1 MDSADTVPSPYT
13 DLIRIADANTA
24 PEQRA
29 MAMRSFAQELNWV
42 PSYEVQGSFG
52 VESVAG
58 HLIVEHGLE
67 NAAAISFLKSPF
79 RSALLRPDQLKA
91 LLAVSYNNLIE
102 WHLFIS
108 EGDAR
113 WVNNLADRSIAPGAD
128 RTVALD
134 PGDLLQAVSSSRLDE
149 LDREGSLRKS
159 IKTCDDALLQ
169 VISRWK
175 LLLKADYP
183 EVENRNLSALFNAL
197 IFVRGCEDR
206 DLDIAPGVTRVL
218 LSSLTEQPGNQ
229 IDLPAVLKASLA
241 KTGIAD
247 VLGEFVDEKALE
259 PFKTLDLAT
268 AQNIF
273 RELYA
278 PKDAAYDFN
287 FALMSKHALS
297 RIYEKYVALL
307 RPEPNIDASQ
317 LSLLKPI
324 PQEVN
329 QHKSGAIYT
338 PQFVA
343 GFFSRFI
350 RDNLTPKT
358 FRELRSID
366 PACGSG
372 IFLRNLLELQC
383 DPSAPGITTA
393 SITQAFLRTEAIDKD
408 VNACEATRLSL
419 ALLHLIATGNLPK
432 ASDLRVTNTDAIAAI
447 MDGSL
452 TPQAYGAVMSN
463 PPYVKL
469 DHLPEEDRKIF
480 AKYLGDEHSGRM
492 DAYIPFVRL
501 CLELS
506 QPRGIVCLVLPQ
518 TFMSAANASTLREK
532 ISSDFD
538 VRCLIDLS
546 AVPVFESVGAYTI
559 LLVLQRRIVVP
570 GLDRPPAQI
579 AQVTESVG
587 AALQACLDGLEIKNK
602 FFSVF
607 PAAQSI
613 FRSKAWV
620 LVSPEQI
627 RIDERLSKL
636 PKLSTFMTVA
646 QGFLTGADK
655 VFIRPRGVV
664 PSGEES
670 IYIDYLPD
678 RQIGR
683 YSVPKRTS
691 EVVFF
696 PFEGDRQLVEEEIVD
711 RYPKT
716 WAYLCSHKGALEARK
731 SVTRSGV
738 PWWKPVRSRSP
749 STLLK
754 PKIVC
759 PHLMLTPRFAIN
771 PNGNLAVSHS
781 PFVISKD
788 EGEEQT
794 LIRLFC
800 AVLNSTICNWYIR
813 TYAPKYG
820 RGYNRLEVTL
830 LNAVPVPDLANID
843 SRTLSSI
850 VEMVDQISKKP
861 DEKLDDALDDLV
873 CGLYGFT
880 ATERQYL
887 FGLK

>member
-1 MDSADTVPSPYT
+1 
-13 DLIRIADANTA
+13 
-24 PEQRA
+24 
-29 MAMRSFAQELNWV
+29 MRSFAQELNWV
-42 PSYEVQGSFG
+42 PSYEVQGNFG
-52 VESVAG
+52 ISSVAG

-67 NAAAISFLKSPF
+67 NAAAISFLKAPY
-79 RSALLRPDQLKA
+79 RSAQLRPDQLKA

-108 EGDAR
+108 DSDAR
-113 WVNNLADRSIAPGAD
+113 WVNNLADRLATPEAD
-128 RTVALD
+128 KVVAFD
-134 PGDLLQAVSSSRLDE
+134 PSDLMQVVSSSRLDE
-149 LDREGSLRKS
+149 LDREGGLRKS
-159 IKTCDDALLQ
+159 IKSCDDALLQ

-183 EVENRNLSALFNAL
+183 EVENRNFSALFNAL

-206 DLDIAPGVTRVL
+206 NLDNAPGSTRVL
-218 LSSLTEQPGNQ
+218 LASLAEQPADQ
-229 IDLPAVLKASLA
+229 IDLSTILKASLA
-241 KTGIAD
+241 KTGIPD
-247 VLGEFVDEKALE
+247 VLGEFIDEKALE
-259 PFKTLDLAT
+259 PFKTLDSAT

-307 RPEPNIDASQ
+307 RPEQSNAEAGQ
-317 LSLLKPI
+317 LSLLRPI
-324 PQEVN
+324 PQEVH

-350 RDNLTPKT
+350 RENLTPKS

-383 DPSAPGITTA
+383 DPFAPGITPA
-393 SITQAFLRTEAIDKD
+393 SITHAFSRTEAIDKD
-408 VNACEATRLSL
+408 INACEATRLSL
-419 ALLHLIATGNLPK
+419 ALLHLIATGSLPK
-432 ASDLRVTNTDAIAAI
+432 ASSLRVRNADAIAAI

-452 TPQAYGAVMSN
+452 APRAYGAVMSN

-480 AKYLGDEHSGRM
+480 AQYLGEDHSGRM

-518 TFMSAANASTLREK
+518 TFMTAANASFLRAK
-532 ISSDFD
+532 ISLEFD
-538 VRCLIDLS
+538 VRCLVDLS

-559 LLVLQRRIVVP
+559 LLVLQRRIVIA

-587 AALQACLDGLEIKNK
+587 AALQACLDGREVKNNL
-602 FFSVF
+602 FSVF

-613 FRSKAWV
+613 FLSKTWV

-636 PKLSTFMTVA
+636 PKLSEFMTVA
-646 QGFLTGADK
+646 QGFVTGADS
-655 VFIRPRGVV
+655 VFIRPRDAI
-664 PSGEES
+664 PDAEER
-670 IYIDYLPD
+670 IYVDYLPD

-683 YSVPKRTS
+683 YSVPRRTA
-691 EVVFF
+691 EVVLF
-696 PFEGDRQLVEEEIVD
+696 PYEGDSQLSEEEIKT
-711 RYPKT
+711 RYPET
-716 WAYLCSHKGALEARK
+716 WAYLCSHRESLEKRR

-771 PNGNLAVSHS
+771 PNGKLAVSHS
-781 PFVISKD
+781 PFIISKD

-794 LIRLFC
+794 LIRFFC

-830 LNAVPVPDLANID
+830 LNGVPIPDLAAVD

-850 VEMVDQISKKP
+850 TEMVDQVSKRA
-861 DEKLDDALDDLV
+861 DEKLDDELDNLI
-873 CGLYGFT
+873 CSLYGFT
-880 ATERQYL
+880 PSERQGL